1 MERWVSK
8 VAVVTGAS
16 SGIGASVVQE
26 LVRQGMVVVGLAR
39 RKEKVERLADA
50 LIEFPGKLHSVEC
63 DVSKEESVLAAFAWI
78 REELGTVDVLVNNAG
93 IAKETTLTEGS
104 LEEWRA
110 VFDVNVFGLC
120 LCTREAVRL
129 MREGDVEGL
138 VVHVNSLAGERVPA
152 VPGFGV
158 YPGSKRALTAM
169 AETLRHELRATKIR
183 VTCVSPGLVATEL
196 LSGYSAFSE
205 EALAAMPALRPDDVA
220 AAIVYVLS
228 TPPHVQPPSPRFISK
243 IAIALIGGK
252 DMTVLWFPSWICP
265 SHSSFF
271 GQLPS
276 RVCKQN
282 FYSTVMERW
291 VGKLAMVTGA
301 ADGIGAAIAEALVKG
316 GVNVLALD
324 VKIVRLF
331 SLRERLRLARGKLYP
346 KQCDVNKL
354 EEIEAAFKFAKETAG
369 GVDIL
374 INNAGVTHLSNITDG
389 DTEGFLKV
397 LQTNVLAVALFTKE
411 AVRSMRDRQVDGHII
426 NINSIFGHQ
435 VVGINRGLY
444 APSKFA
450 VTAMTETVRRELIG
464 IKSGIKI
471 TSISPGAVSTE
482 ILDAA
487 AAEANVPVSKMD
499 VPRLEPSD
507 VADAAIY
514 ILSTPPNVH
523 ITEFTLRPLGET
535 L

>member
-228 TPPHVQPPSPRFISK
+228 TPPHVQADNSY
-243 IAIALIGGK
+243 G
-252 DMTVLWFPSWICP
+252 C
-265 SHSSFF
+265 
-271 GQLPS
+271 
-276 RVCKQN
+276 VCKQN

-487 AAEANVPVSKMD
+487 AAEANVPVSKKD

>member
-16 SGIGASVVQE
+16 SGIGASVAQE
-26 LVRQGMVVVGLAR
+26 LVRQGMIVVGLAR
-39 RKEKVERLADA
+39 RKEKVERLADG
-50 LIEFPGKLHSVEC
+50 LIEFPGKLHPVEC
-63 DVSKEESVLAAFAWI
+63 DVSKEESVLAAFSWI
-78 REELGTVDVLVNNAG
+78 RKELGTVDVLVNNAG

-110 VFDVNVFGLC
+110 VFDVNIFGLC

-129 MREGDVEGL
+129 MREGDTEGL

-196 LSGYSAFSE
+196 LAGYSAFSE
-205 EALAAMPALRPDDVA
+205 EVLAAMPALQPDDVA
-220 AAIVYVLS
+220 AAIAYVLS
-228 TPPHVQPPSPRFISK
+228 TPPHVQVQDISLRPLGESCK
-243 IAIALIGGK
+243 HCLTNADVLYIDYLTKKPNFRLIIV
-252 DMTVLWFPSWICP
+252 MV
-265 SHSSFF
+265 
-271 GQLPS
+271 
-276 RVCKQN
+276 VN
-282 FYSTVMERW
+282 FYGTVMERW
-291 VGKLAMVTGA
+291 EGKLAMVTGA

-331 SLRERLRLARGKLYP
+331 SLRERLRLAPAKLYP

-354 EEIEAAFKFAKETAG
+354 EEVEAAFKFAKDTAG

-411 AVRSMRDRQVDGHII
+411 AVQSMRDRQVDGHII
-426 NINSIFGHQ
+426 NINSILGHQ
-435 VVGINRGLY
+435 VIGINRGLY

-450 VTAMTETVRRELIG
+450 VTALTETVRQELIG
-464 IKSGIKI
+464 VGSGIKI

-482 ILDAA
+482 ILDTA

-523 ITEFTLRPLGET
+523 ITEFTIRPLGET